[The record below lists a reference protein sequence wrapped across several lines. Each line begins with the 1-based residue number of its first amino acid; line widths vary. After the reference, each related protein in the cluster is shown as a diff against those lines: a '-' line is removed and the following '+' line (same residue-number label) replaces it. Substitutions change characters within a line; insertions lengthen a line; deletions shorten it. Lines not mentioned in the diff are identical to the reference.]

1 VSPSQDADDLN
12 LETHRLTGQRV
23 VEVKQ
28 HGLVVDLL
36 HGTSERALARGCREL
51 HHITNGIVLVGI
63 AKFAQGFL
71 GHPLHHVRVAWPKGF
86 ARCQLEGLMRPLA
99 QAQQPLLHGG
109 RQLTRAH
116 GQGRGFVGKGVDDV
130 ALRSRKSIVQGEKR
144 IGADGRV
151 GHMKASQK
159 LRPIVE
165 SPPQVVRALSPMP
178 PSVGASCMADL
189 PTPMRPR
196 EKLLRQ
202 GAGALS
208 DVELLAL
215 FLRTGVAG
223 KNVFVL
229 AHELLQRFGGFAG
242 LVHASVEQLKTVHG
256 LGGDAKR
263 AQLAGL
269 LEMARRALTQQLQ
282 QGEIMN
288 SPQVVKQF
296 LQLELAHLKH
306 EVFAVLFLDSQNR
319 LLSYQ
324 PMFRGSLTQTMVYPR
339 EIAKAAL
346 ALGADG
352 VVLAHNH
359 PSGQVRPSP
368 SDIRLTRSLQDALN
382 LVDVRV
388 RDHVIV
394 SQGAFL
400 SMAEEGLL

>member
-1 VSPSQDADDLN
+1 MNAP
-12 LETHRLTGQRV
+12 
-23 VEVKQ
+23 
-28 HGLVVDLL
+28 
-36 HGTSERALARGCREL
+36 
-51 HHITNGIVLVGI
+51 
-63 AKFAQGFL
+63 
-71 GHPLHHVRVAWPKGF
+71 
-86 ARCQLEGLMRPLA
+86 
-99 QAQQPLLHGG
+99 
-109 RQLTRAH
+109 
-116 GQGRGFVGKGVDDV
+116 
-130 ALRSRKSIVQGEKR
+130 
-144 IGADGRV
+144 
-151 GHMKASQK
+151 QK
-159 LRPIVE
+159 LHAIVE
-165 SPPQVVRALSPMP
+165 SPIRLARRSSNMPTDRP
-178 PSVGASCMADL
+178 PSSMADL
-189 PTPMRPR
+189 PAPMRPR

-202 GAGALS
+202 GPGALS

-215 FLRTGVAG
+215 FLRTGVTG
-223 KNVFVL
+223 KNVFAL
-229 AHELLQRFGGFAG
+229 ADELLQRFRGFAG
-242 LVHASVEQLKTVHG
+242 LVHASAEQLQTVRG

-263 AQLAGL
+263 AQLAGV

-346 ALGADG
+346 AIDADG

-368 SDIRLTRSLQDALN
+368 ADIRLTRSLQDALN
-382 LVDVRV
+382 LIDVRV
-388 RDHVIV
+388 RDHIIV